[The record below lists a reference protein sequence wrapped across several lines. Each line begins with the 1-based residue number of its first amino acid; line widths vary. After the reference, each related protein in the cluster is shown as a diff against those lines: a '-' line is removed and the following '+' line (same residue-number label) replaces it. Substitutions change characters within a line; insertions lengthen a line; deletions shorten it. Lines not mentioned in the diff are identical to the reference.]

1 MSPVRR
7 RIADHITWSV
17 RLSPHATAFAEC
29 DMSAA
34 AALISRNRARDTEA
48 EPLTYTVLVAESAL
62 AALKEF
68 AVLNASVVGNSLVF
82 KTAVNLGVAVAMEN
96 PDELVVPVVHR
107 ASELS
112 RIGLARTMGDLVT
125 RARERRLTPDEVS
138 GSTLPSPIQGFLVE
152 PEAPNPAS
160 ASVAILG
167 LTAVTKRAV
176 MINNAIAIRPMMSMS
191 LTIDHRATDGM
202 VAFRFLES
210 LRRRIESVA
219 E

>member
-1 MSPVRR
+1 
-7 RIADHITWSV
+7 
-17 RLSPHATAFAEC
+17 
-29 DMSAA
+29 MSAA
-34 AALISRNRARDTEA
+34 AALIARNRARDTEA

-82 KTAVNLGVAVAMEN
+82 KTAVNLGVAVAIEN

-112 RIGLARTMGDLVT
+112 RIGLARTIGDLVT
-125 RARERRLTPDEVS
+125 RARERRLTPDEVR
-138 GSTLPSPIQGFLVE
+138 GGTFTLTNPGIFGGTGGTPILHQ
-152 PEAPNPAS
+152 PQ
-160 ASVAILG
+160 VAILG

-176 MINNAIAIRPMMSMS
+176 VINDAIAIRPMMSMS